1 MQKRDFFTFFEQSQT
16 FSRTLP
22 PACCTA
28 LQVISARFDELA
40 LEATYRCLFD
50 SVTLYDGRSR
60 TAPKLGSFCNDEVL
74 SVTSTGPSMS
84 VVFMSDGSGNTGGFS
99 LSWTIVD
106 NCSSGWR
113 LFCFRVSEKNT
124 ITARAAVVL
133 FLLIRSKCLYSQ
145 ISSKKLVWESR
156 ILPQYQ
162 LGCNLVR
169 RSREINPGR

>member
-1 MQKRDFFTFFEQSQT
+1 MLRSNSRSPGSHVVTLFFLLFFSMQKRDFFTFFEQSQT

-113 LFCFRVSEKNT
+113 LFCFRVSEKKYNHGTCCSRFVSLST
-124 ITARAAVVL
+124 I
-133 FLLIRSKCLYSQ
+133 
-145 ISSKKLVWESR
+145 
-156 ILPQYQ
+156 
-162 LGCNLVR
+162 
-169 RSREINPGR
+169 